1 MLINILIPKQM
12 IQRLLIALEQVK
24 GGKYIWK
31 QNESSQIIFSLYLEK
46 EITNKVDNN
55 ISI

>member
-24 GGKYIWK
+24 GGKHIWK
-31 QNESSQIIFSLYLEK
+31 QNESSQIIYSLYLEK
-46 EITNKVDNN
+46 EITNKVYKN

>member
-1 MLINILIPKQM
+1 M

-31 QNESSQIIFSLYLEK
+31 QNESSQIIYSLYLEK
-46 EITNKVDNN
+46 EITNKVYKN